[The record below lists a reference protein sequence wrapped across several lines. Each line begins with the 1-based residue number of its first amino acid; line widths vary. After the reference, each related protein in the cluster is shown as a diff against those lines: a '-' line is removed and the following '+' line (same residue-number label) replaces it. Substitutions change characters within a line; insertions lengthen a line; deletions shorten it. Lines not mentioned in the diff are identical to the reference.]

1 MTSAPAPP
9 PVPAVRHP
17 AGLPPHLA
25 AREDTLVMGILNI
38 TADSFSDGGAHL
50 APADA
55 LEHGRR
61 LAAQGAAIID
71 IGGESTRPGAARV
84 SAEDELARV
93 IPAVRAL
100 SAEGI
105 CVSVDTMRAVVA
117 EESVKA
123 GAIIIND
130 VSGGLA
136 DPAMGTTC
144 ARARTRLGEP
154 PVYVAMHWRGHSDV
168 MVARDVYDDV
178 AADTAREL
186 GERIDALVADGI
198 ERDRIVADPGLGFA
212 KNGASNWEV
221 LARWEQMEAF
231 DLPLLIGASR
241 KRFVQAL
248 FTEELAVDRDHATAA
263 ISAYSALHGAW
274 CVRVH
279 DVPGSVAAVAVAAAL
294 REHA

>member
-1 MTSAPAPP
+1 MVSASSSGS
-9 PVPAVRHP
+9 VLLRP
-17 AGLPPHLA
+17 AGLPADLA

-38 TADSFSDGGAHL
+38 TPDSFSDGGAHL
-50 APADA
+50 DAADA

-61 LAAQGAAIID
+61 LASQGAAIID
-71 IGGESTRPGAARV
+71 IGGESTRPGAERV
-84 SAEDELARV
+84 SVEEELARV
-93 IPAVRAL
+93 IPAVSAL

-105 CVSVDTMRAVVA
+105 CVSVDTMRAIVA

-123 GAIIIND
+123 GAIIVND

-136 DPAMGTTC
+136 DGAMGQTC
-144 ARARTRLGEP
+144 ARARSRLGEP
-154 PVYVAMHWRGHSDV
+154 PVFVAMHWRGHSDV

-186 GERIDALVADGI
+186 SERIDALVADGI
-198 ERDRIVADPGLGFA
+198 DRERIVADPGLGFA
-212 KNGASNWEV
+212 KNGDSNWEV
-221 LARWEQMEAF
+221 LARWEHLEAL
-231 DLPLLIGASR
+231 DLPILIGASR

-248 FTEELAVDRDHATAA
+248 SSPSAAVDRDLATAA
-263 ISAYSALHGAW
+263 ISTHSALHGAW

-294 REHA
+294 RRHAR